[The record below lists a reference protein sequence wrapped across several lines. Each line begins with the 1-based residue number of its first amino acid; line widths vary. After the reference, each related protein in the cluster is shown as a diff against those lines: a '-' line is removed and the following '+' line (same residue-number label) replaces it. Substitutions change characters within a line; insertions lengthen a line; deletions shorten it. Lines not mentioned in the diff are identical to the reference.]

1 MGSYGFKQ
9 SQKELVVAY
18 GAYVAEQ
25 IHRGWDGYLLTFMYT
40 QLRGSSSTVLEQMFG
55 EVERVYAT
63 LLTRMVRNPHSAAAR
78 GRLPRL
84 LACPDFPVF
93 KHVKVSLTD
102 VVIND
107 GQHLHGILLVRPRS
121 RLGESL
127 DGHFAGYERLYL
139 GRAGRLRRIH
149 VQRITRDP
157 AYVTGYALKALQVGR
172 VSLDDVLILPRTS
185 GELRDR
191 PAA

>member
-1 MGSYGFKQ
+1 MGSYRSSQ
-9 SQKELVVAY
+9 SQKELVAAY

-25 IHRGWDGYLLTFMYT
+25 IHRGWGGYLLTFMYT
-40 QLRGSSSTVLEQMFG
+40 QLPGSSSTVLEQMFG

-78 GRLPRL
+78 GHLPLL

-93 KHVKVSLTD
+93 KHAKACLAD

-107 GQHLHGILLVRPRS
+107 GQHLHGILLAPPRS
-121 RLGESL
+121 RLGQSL
-127 DGHFAGYERLYL
+127 DAHFTEYERLYL

-149 VQRITRDP
+149 AQRITRDP

-172 VSLDDVLILPRTS
+172 VSADHLLILPRTS
-185 GELRDR
+185 GELRDQ